1 MVACIQGK
9 QGEGTSNLTLAP
21 QEGGDTVQGSVS
33 SGAASEVVE
42 GSLIFCSISSHDL
55 YLHGTVWLK

>member
-1 MVACIQGK
+1 M
-9 QGEGTSNLTLAP
+9 
-21 QEGGDTVQGSVS
+21 QGSVS